1 MAAPS
6 LIDFQTALACSPD
19 GVPSALTSQLG
30 SLLIVMRTSMSLPNQ
45 FPGVHDARGV
55 ELGLD
60 GAQGPDAAG
69 ADLALQ
75 IGNVVAA
82 NGVVMAERA
91 AVGDDGLAGG
101 ALGRRALLDL
111 RSAPLPGEER
121 EVQRAAG
128 RVEVRDVAPDDRR
141 R

>member
-1 MAAPS
+1 MTRR
-6 LIDFQTALACSPD
+6 L
-19 GVPSALTSQLG
+19 SQVRPAEASVRPG
-30 SLLIVMRTSMSLPNQ
+30 SLLIVMRTSMVLPNQ

-60 GAQGPDAAG
+60 GAQGGDAAG

-82 NGVVMAERA
+82 DGVVVAERA
-91 AVGDDGLAGG
+91 AVGDDGLAGRV
-101 ALGRRALLDL
+101 LGRRPLLDL
-111 RSAPLPGEER
+111 RSALLPGEER
-121 EVQRAAG
+121 EVEGAAG

-141 R
+141 RVAGVEGI